1 MITFLNICSISQY
14 LTKNKKTYKELI
26 LFATEND
33 ISDKTIKLALENKVL
48 IPFYEHPKKIDVT

>member
-14 LTKNKKTYKELI
+14 LQKIKNIQRINIFT
-26 LFATEND
+26 TENN

-48 IPFYEHPKKIDVT
+48 IPFYEYLKNRGYL